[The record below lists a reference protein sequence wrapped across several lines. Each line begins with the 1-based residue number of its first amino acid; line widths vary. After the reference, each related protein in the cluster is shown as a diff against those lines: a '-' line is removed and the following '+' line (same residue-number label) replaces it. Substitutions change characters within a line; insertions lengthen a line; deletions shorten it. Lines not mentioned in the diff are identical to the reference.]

1 MKHDCPNPIVTHGI
15 CAFHL
20 DPTLTGEE
28 AMVLRALAGGHTDRR
43 VCKELSMDPTAFLR
57 LMRGMRAKIGTFDDV
72 SLIAW
77 AKLQIRGVE
86 RRIDRPERYARL
98 A

>member
-15 CAFHL
+15 SAFYL

-28 AMVLRALAGGHTDRR
+28 AMILRALAGGHTGRR
-43 VCKELSMDPTAFLR
+43 VRKELSMDPTAFLR
-57 LMRGMRAKIGTFDDV
+57 LMRGMRAKIGAFDDA

-77 AKLQIRGVE
+77 AKLQIRGVD